1 MQINDGWPAFVVSG
15 NVEQYLEYKKQD
27 DKNLQMLQDVKQK
40 EIAHGGNRDNG
51 ACLA

>member
-1 MQINDGWPAFVVSG
+1 MYIENGWPAFIVSG
-15 NVEQYLEYKKQD
+15 NVEQYLEYKKQSEID
-27 DKNLQMLQDVKQK
+27 LQILQNVEQK